1 MRRAPWLDHFMSM
14 RIALALEYDGSRF
27 LGWQTQ
33 PGGGTVQDT
42 LEAALAM
49 IAGERIQLTCAGR
62 TDRGV
67 HALEQVAHFDV
78 AAQRP
83 ESAWVRGVNAL
94 LPESVAVQWAR
105 EVPAEFHARYAGRA
119 RTYRYVLINR
129 AVRPALAARHAGWF
143 HLPLDASAMR
153 AAAQRLIGEH
163 DFSAFR
169 SADCQAK
176 TPVRTLHQLAIESR
190 GERIDFVLRANAFL
204 HHMVRNIVGT
214 LVYVGKGRH
223 PPDWAGEVL
232 ESRDRARAA
241 PTFAA
246 EGLYLERVEYEAQW
260 GLPRQERTELR
271 TPVLP

>member
-1 MRRAPWLDHFMSM
+1 M

-33 PGGGTVQDT
+33 PGGGTVQDA
-42 LEAALAM
+42 LEAALAT
-49 IAGERIQLTCAGR
+49 IAGEPIDVTCAGR

-67 HALEQVAHFDV
+67 HALEQVVHFDV
-78 AAQRP
+78 AARRP

-105 EVPAEFHARYAGRA
+105 EVPEDFHARFAGRA
-119 RTYRYVLINR
+119 RTYRYILINR
-129 AVRPALAARHAGWF
+129 AVRPSLAAHYAGWF
-143 HLPLDASAMR
+143 HVPLDVAAMR
-153 AAAQRLIGEH
+153 TAARLLVGEH

-176 TPVRTLHQLAIESR
+176 TPVRTLHELAIESR

-214 LVYVGKGRH
+214 LVYVGKGKH
-223 PPDWAGEVL
+223 LPAWTGEVL
-232 ESRDRARAA
+232 EARDRARAA

-246 EGLYLERVEYEAQW
+246 QGLYLERVEYEARW
-260 GLPRQERTELR
+260 DLPRQEHPELR
-271 TPVLP
+271 IPVLP

>member
-1 MRRAPWLDHFMSM
+1 M

-42 LEAALAM
+42 LEAALAT

-67 HALEQVAHFDV
+67 HALEQVVHFDV

-105 EVPAEFHARYAGRA
+105 EVPAEFHARYAARA
-119 RTYRYVLINR
+119 RTYRYVLVNR

-143 HLPLDASAMR
+143 HLPLDVAAMR
-153 AAAQRLIGEH
+153 AAARHLRGEH

-169 SADCQAK
+169 SAECQAK
-176 TPVRTLHQLAIESR
+176 TPVRTLLGLDIEAR

-214 LVYVGKGRH
+214 LVYVGKGKH
-223 PPDWAGEVL
+223 PPAWAGEVL

-246 EGLYLERVEYEAQW
+246 EGLYLERVEYEARW
-260 GLPRQERTELR
+260 ELPQQQRTELR
-271 TPVLP
+271 IPVLP